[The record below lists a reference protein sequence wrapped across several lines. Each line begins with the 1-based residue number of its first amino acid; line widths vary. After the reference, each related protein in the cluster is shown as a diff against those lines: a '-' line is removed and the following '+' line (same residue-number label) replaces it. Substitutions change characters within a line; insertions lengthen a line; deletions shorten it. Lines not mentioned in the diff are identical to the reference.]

1 MTVARGLDMKT
12 EELERIAGLT
22 AEDLDA
28 LPFGAIRLDAEGCVV
43 SYNATE
49 ARAAH
54 RSPDR
59 VIGRN
64 FFTEVAPCTDVQEF
78 AGMYRDGVIKKR
90 LQATFPYRFEFE
102 HGRRDVIVTLF
113 YSART
118 NGGWVFIREEVG
130 SFGSI

>member
-1 MTVARGLDMKT
+1 MKT
-12 EELERIAGLT
+12 EELERVAELT

-28 LPFGAIRLDAEGCVV
+28 LPFGAIRLDAEGRVV
-43 SYNATE
+43 NYNASE

-54 RSPDR
+54 LSPDR

-64 FFTEVAPCTDVQEF
+64 FFTEIAPCTDVQEF
-78 AGMYRDGVIKKR
+78 AGVYREGLAKKR

-102 HGRRDVIVTLF
+102 HRRRDVIVTLF

-118 NGGWVFIREEVG
+118 NSGWVFIRDEVG
-130 SFGSI
+130 SFDSI